1 MVTYPSSTITEHC
14 QLIDLIGSNN
24 DVHQPFLAI
33 SLHQS
38 NSVFWPK
45 NTQESQLQLPSPA
58 TCRRRFFLVRSKSR
72 CFKAVCESSGPR
84 LSFRSISRSAFTWHN
99 GKMAPEKYGEKSGV
113 HWGPILVG
121 DTNCKLRVFRHFGY
135 PTFTQ
140 TQMEIGSNMIQL
152 VLGEI
157 GVVCL

>member
-1 MVTYPSSTITEHC
+1 MMFTNHFWQFHFTSQTV
-14 QLIDLIGSNN
+14 
-24 DVHQPFLAI
+24 F
-33 SLHQS
+33 
-38 NSVFWPK
+38 FWPK

-84 LSFRSISRSAFTWHN
+84 PSFRGISRSAFTWHN